1 MSTSSPGLCPRLSA
15 LGKAIHPFRFPEP
28 TTPALYTVDII
39 QDFYPDR
46 KHQTEGVDTPAPLQ
60 PTMAT
65 IHDDDELLLA
75 RIGYKQELRREF
87 SKWSTVSY
95 AISILGVL
103 GSVPA
108 TFGAPLSAGG
118 PATAVWCWLIGS
130 CMAMCIGSSVA
141 ELVSAYPTAGG
152 MYFVTKQVVPPDQV
166 PIFSW
171 IQGWCNLLGQTAGVS
186 SVAYTVS
193 QMLLACVSMNSDLVD
208 GKYSYAP
215 TALETV
221 LVSIAVLCILG
232 VICSLTTKSLHR
244 IILWF
249 APINI
254 GATICI
260 CIALLTLTP
269 NLQPASWVFGHF
281 TDGSGWGSKVFSFF
295 LGFLSVAW
303 TMTDY
308 DGTTHMSEETH
319 DAAVRGPVAIQ
330 TAVLVSGA
338 LGWLLTVSM
347 CFCLT
352 DFEGILTSPT
362 GLPAAQI
369 FLNAGG
375 KRGGTVMWAFA
386 ILVQFFTG
394 CSAMLADTRMA
405 YAFARDDAL
414 PFSKYLSKVNPRTHT
429 PVNAVWFVVFF
440 SVGLNCIAIGSTQTA
455 TAIFN
460 ITAPALDISYV
471 SVILAHQ
478 LYKSKVKFIE
488 GPFTLGRWGTSI
500 NYIAVVWV
508 LFISTILFFPPQL
521 PVTPAN
527 MNYAICVGGFIA
539 AFALIW
545 WWVAARGKYTGPQT
559 NDIIREIPT
568 EDDGDDSE
576 ESGEITV

>member
-1 MSTSSPGLCPRLSA
+1 MPS
-15 LGKAIHPFRFPEP
+15 
-28 TTPALYTVDII
+28 
-39 QDFYPDR
+39 
-46 KHQTEGVDTPAPLQ
+46 
-60 PTMAT
+60 M
-65 IHDDDELLLA
+65 HDDDELLLA

-87 SKWSTVSY
+87 SKWSTISY

-108 TFGAPLSAGG
+108 TFGAPLAAGG
-118 PATAVWCWLIGS
+118 PATAVWCWFLGS

-152 MYFVTKQVVPPDQV
+152 MYFVTKHVVPEEQV

-171 IQGWCNLLGQTAGVS
+171 VQGWCNLLGQTAGVS

-193 QMLLACVSMNSDLVD
+193 QMLLACASMNSDLVD
-208 GKYSYAP
+208 GKYSYSP

-221 LVSIAVLCILG
+221 VVSIVVLCVLG
-232 VICSLTTKSLHR
+232 VICSLTTKTLHR

-254 GATICI
+254 SATICI
-260 CIALLTLTP
+260 CLALLYFTP
-269 NLQPASWVFGHF
+269 EKQPASWVFTHV

-319 DAAVRGPVAIQ
+319 DAASQGPLAIQ
-330 TAVLVSGA
+330 SAVLVSGT
-338 LGWLLTVSM
+338 LGWILTVSL

-352 DFEGILTSPT
+352 DLDDILNSPT

-375 KRGGTVMWAFA
+375 RTGGTIMWAFA
-386 ILVQFFTG
+386 VLVQFFTG

-414 PFSKYLSKVNPRTHT
+414 PFSTFLSKINKYTHT
-429 PVNAVWFVVFF
+429 PINAVWFVVFF
-440 SVGLNCIAIGSTQTA
+440 SICLNCVAIGSTQTA
-455 TAIFN
+455 TAIFS
-460 ITAPALDISYV
+460 ITAPALDLSYV
-471 SVILAHQ
+471 SVIIAHQ
-478 LYKSKVKFIE
+478 LYKHRVQFVQ
-488 GPFTLGRWGTSI
+488 GPFTLGRWGTPI
-500 NYIAVVWV
+500 NAISVTWV
-508 LFISTILFFPPQL
+508 LFISTVLFFPPQV
-521 PVTPAN
+521 PVTLAN
-527 MNYAICVGGFIA
+527 MNYAICVGAFIA
-539 AFALIW
+539 AFALVW
-545 WWVAARGKYTGPQT
+545 WRVAARGRYTGPRT
-559 NDIIREIPT
+559 NDYTQQVPT
-568 EDDGDDSE
+568 EDLGDYGTIDDD
-576 ESGEITV
+576 VDRP

>member
-1 MSTSSPGLCPRLSA
+1 
-15 LGKAIHPFRFPEP
+15 
-28 TTPALYTVDII
+28 
-39 QDFYPDR
+39 
-46 KHQTEGVDTPAPLQ
+46 
-60 PTMAT
+60 MAT

-108 TFGAPLSAGG
+108 TFGSPLAAGG

-152 MYFVTKQVVPPDQV
+152 MYFVTKHVVPPDQV

-221 LVSIAVLCILG
+221 LVSIVILCILG

-260 CIALLTLTP
+260 CIVLITLTP
-269 NLQPASWVFGHF
+269 DLQPASWVFGHF

-352 DFEGILTSPT
+352 DFEGILASPT

-414 PFSKYLSKVNPRTHT
+414 PFSKFLSKVNPRTHT
-429 PVNAVWFVVFF
+429 PVNAVWFVVIF
-440 SVGLNCIAIGSTQTA
+440 SICLNCIAIGSTQTA

-460 ITAPALDISYV
+460 ITAPALDLSYV

-488 GPFTLGRWGTSI
+488 GPFTLGKWGTPI

-527 MNYAICVGGFIA
+527 MNYAVCVGGFIA

-545 WWVAARGKYTGPQT
+545 WWVEARGKYTGPRT
-559 NDIIREIPT
+559 DDTIREVPT
-568 EDDGDDSE
+568 EDDGNESE
-576 ESGEITV
+576 DSGEITV

>member
-1 MSTSSPGLCPRLSA
+1 MDL
-15 LGKAIHPFRFPEP
+15 
-28 TTPALYTVDII
+28 TVKPD
-39 QDFYPDR
+39 PDR
-46 KHQTEGVDTPAPLQ
+46 KPRGEKVDTPVPLQ
-60 PTMAT
+60 PIMAT

-108 TFGAPLSAGG
+108 TFGAPLAAGG

-152 MYFVTKQVVPPDQV
+152 MYFVTKHVVPPDQV

-193 QMLLACVSMNSDLVD
+193 QMLLACVSMNSELID
-208 GKYSYAP
+208 GKYAYAP
-215 TALETV
+215 TALQTV
-221 LVSIAVLCILG
+221 LVSIAILCILG

-254 GATICI
+254 VATICI
-260 CIALLTLTP
+260 CIALITLTP
-269 NLQPASWVFGHF
+269 NLQPASWVFGNF

-375 KRGGTVMWAFA
+375 KRGGTVMWAFV

-394 CSAMLADTRMA
+394 CAAMLADTRMA
-405 YAFARDDAL
+405 YAFARDNAL
-414 PFSKYLSKVNPRTHT
+414 PFSKILSKVNSRTHT
-429 PVNAVWFVVFF
+429 PVNAVWFVVIF
-440 SVGLNCIAIGSTQTA
+440 SIGLNCIAIGSTQTA

-460 ITAPALDISYV
+460 ITAPALDLSYV

-488 GPFTLGRWGTSI
+488 GPFTLGKWGTPI
-500 NYIAVVWV
+500 NYIAIVWV

-539 AFALIW
+539 AFAMIW
-545 WWVAARGKYTGPQT
+545 WWIEARGKYTGPQT
-559 NDIIREIPT
+559 NDIIQEIPT
-568 EDDGDDSE
+568 EDDGNDLE
-576 ESGEITV
+576 ESGEINV

>member
-1 MSTSSPGLCPRLSA
+1 MDL
-15 LGKAIHPFRFPEP
+15 
-28 TTPALYTVDII
+28 TVKPD
-39 QDFYPDR
+39 PDR
-46 KHQTEGVDTPAPLQ
+46 KDRDPEDIQFLQAPLQ
-60 PTMAT
+60 VAMAT

-130 CMAMCIGSSVA
+130 IMAMCIGSSVA

-152 MYFVTKQVVPPDQV
+152 MYFVTKHVVPPDQV

-208 GKYSYAP
+208 GKYSYSP

-221 LVSIAVLCILG
+221 LVSIALLCVLG

-254 GATICI
+254 GATIAI
-260 CIALLTLTP
+260 CIALITLTP
-269 NLQPASWVFGHF
+269 NKQPASWVFGHF

-319 DAAVRGPVAIQ
+319 DAAVRGPVAIK

-338 LGWLLTVSM
+338 FGWLLTVSM

-352 DFEGILTSPT
+352 DYEGILNSPT

-414 PFSKYLSKVNPRTHT
+414 PFSKFLSKVNPRTHT
-429 PVNAVWFVVFF
+429 PVNAVWFVVVF
-440 SVGLNCIAIGSTQTA
+440 SISLNCIAIGSTQTA

-460 ITAPALDISYV
+460 ITAPALDLSYV

-488 GPFTLGRWGTSI
+488 GPFTLGKWGTPI
-500 NYIAVVWV
+500 NYVAVIWV

-539 AFALIW
+539 AFAMAW
-545 WWVAARGKYTGPQT
+545 WWIAARGKYTGPQT
-559 NDIIREIPT
+559 NDIIQEIPT
-568 EDDGDDSE
+568 EDHDDNESE
-576 ESGEITV
+576 VSDDITV

>member
-1 MSTSSPGLCPRLSA
+1 MDL
-15 LGKAIHPFRFPEP
+15 
-28 TTPALYTVDII
+28 TVKPD
-39 QDFYPDR
+39 PDR
-46 KHQTEGVDTPAPLQ
+46 KSKGERVDTPALLQ
-60 PTMAT
+60 PPMAT

-108 TFGAPLSAGG
+108 TFGSPLAAGG

-152 MYFVTKQVVPPDQV
+152 MYFVTKHVVPPDQV

-221 LVSIAVLCILG
+221 LVSIAILCILG

-260 CIALLTLTP
+260 CIVLITLTP
-269 NLQPASWVFGHF
+269 DLQPASWVFGHF

-352 DFEGILTSPT
+352 DFEGILASPT

-375 KRGGTVMWAFA
+375 KRGGTIMWAFA

-414 PFSKYLSKVNPRTHT
+414 PFSKFLSKVNTRTHT
-429 PVNAVWFVVFF
+429 PVNAVWFVVIF
-440 SVGLNCIAIGSTQTA
+440 SICLNCIAIGSTQTA

-460 ITAPALDISYV
+460 ITAPALDLSYV

-488 GPFTLGRWGTSI
+488 GPFTLGKWGTPI
-500 NYIAVVWV
+500 NYIAIVWV

-539 AFALIW
+539 AFALVW
-545 WWVAARGKYTGPQT
+545 WWVEARGKYTGPQT

-568 EDDGDDSE
+568 EDDGNDSE

>member
-1 MSTSSPGLCPRLSA
+1 MDLTSPPQKNPSKDKAPGPS
-15 LGKAIHPFRFPEP
+15 
-28 TTPALYTVDII
+28 
-39 QDFYPDR
+39 DR
-46 KHQTEGVDTPAPLQ
+46 KASAHGSGSVSTPP
-60 PTMAT
+60 MAT
-65 IHDDDELLLA
+65 IQDDDERLLA

-108 TFGAPLSAGG
+108 TFGPPISAGG
-118 PATAVWCWLIGS
+118 PATAVWCWFIGS
-130 CMAMCIGSSVA
+130 VMAMCIGSSVA

-152 MYFVTKQVVPPDQV
+152 MYFVTKHVVPPNQV
-166 PIFSW
+166 AIFSW

-193 QMLLACVSMNSDLVD
+193 QMLLACASMNSSFTAD
-208 GKYSYAP
+208 GQYSYSP
-215 TALETV
+215 TALQTV
-221 LVSIAVLCILG
+221 LLAIALLCVMG

-254 GATICI
+254 LASIGI
-260 CIALLTLTP
+260 CIALLVLTP
-269 NLQPASWVFGHF
+269 DKQPAAWVFTHVS
-281 TDGSGWGSKVFSFF
+281 DGSGWGSKAFSFL
-295 LGFLSVAW
+295 LGFISVAW

-319 DAAVRGPVAIQ
+319 DAAIRGPVAIQ
-330 TAVLVSGA
+330 TAVLVSGVF
-338 LGWLLTVSM
+338 GWMLTITL

-352 DFEGILTSPT
+352 DMDAIINSPT

-369 FLNAGG
+369 FLRAGG
-375 KRGGTVMWAFA
+375 RTGGTIMWSFT

-414 PFSKYLSKVNPRTHT
+414 PFSTFFSKVNQYTLT

-440 SVGLNCIAIGSTQTA
+440 SVCLNCIAIGSTETA

-460 ITAPALDISYV
+460 ITAPALDLSYIA
-471 SVILAHQ
+471 VILAHQ
-478 LYKSKVKFIE
+478 VYKNQVRFIE
-488 GPFTLGRWGTSI
+488 GPFTLGKWGTPI
-500 NYIAVVWV
+500 NTVAVVWV
-508 LFISTILFFPPQL
+508 IFISVVLFFPPVR
-521 PVTPAN
+521 PVTPQN
-527 MNYAICVGGFIA
+527 MNYAICVAAFIA
-539 AFALIW
+539 LFSLSW
-545 WWVAARGKYTGPQT
+545 WWLSARQKYTGPRT
-559 NDIIREIPT
+559 TDILNEIST
-568 EDDGDDSE
+568 EDFEAAYDPPDSFE
-576 ESGEITV
+576 A

>member
-1 MSTSSPGLCPRLSA
+1 MGL
-15 LGKAIHPFRFPEP
+15 
-28 TTPALYTVDII
+28 TVKPD
-39 QDFYPDR
+39 PDR
-46 KHQTEGVDTPAPLQ
+46 KPRKESGDKPAPLE
-60 PTMAT
+60 PSMAT

-108 TFGAPLSAGG
+108 TFGAPLAAGG

-152 MYFVTKQVVPPDQV
+152 MYFVTKHVVPPDQV

-208 GKYSYAP
+208 GKYLYAP
-215 TALETV
+215 TGDR
-221 LVSIAVLCILG
+221 SG
-232 VICSLTTKSLHR
+232 
-244 IILWF
+244 
-249 APINI
+249 INRNSMQSWGDLFTDHEI
-254 GATICI
+254 VASNHP
-260 CIALLTLTP
+260 L
-269 NLQPASWVFGHF
+269 PASWVFGNF
-281 TDGSGWGSKVFSFF
+281 TDGSGWGSRVFSFF

-338 LGWLLTVSM
+338 LGWVLTVSM

-362 GLPAAQI
+362 GMPAAQI

-375 KRGGTVMWAFA
+375 KRGGTIMWAFV

-405 YAFARDDAL
+405 FAFARDDAL
-414 PFSKYLSKVNPRTHT
+414 PFSKFLSKVNSRTHT
-429 PVNAVWFVVFF
+429 PVNAVWFVVIF
-440 SVGLNCIAIGSTQTA
+440 SIGLNCIAIGSTQTA

-460 ITAPALDISYV
+460 ITAPALDLSYV

-488 GPFTLGRWGTSI
+488 GPFTLGKWGTSI
-500 NYIAVVWV
+500 NYIAIFWV

-527 MNYAICVGGFIA
+527 MNYAVCVGGFIA
-539 AFALIW
+539 AFAMIW

-568 EDDGDDSE
+568 EDDGNDSE
-576 ESGEITV
+576 ESGDITV

>member
-1 MSTSSPGLCPRLSA
+1 
-15 LGKAIHPFRFPEP
+15 
-28 TTPALYTVDII
+28 
-39 QDFYPDR
+39 
-46 KHQTEGVDTPAPLQ
+46 
-60 PTMAT
+60 MAT
-65 IHDDDELLLA
+65 IQDDDELLLA

-108 TFGAPLSAGG
+108 TFGSPLSAGG

-152 MYFVTKQVVPPDQV
+152 MYFVTKHVVPAEQV

-171 IQGWCNLLGQTAGVS
+171 VQGWCNLLGQTAGVS

-193 QMLLACVSMNSDLVD
+193 QMLLAGVSMNSDLERSTDRVGIHWAAMHHRRSVFPD
-208 GKYSYAP
+208 NKNPASNHSLVRADKQYDNSSSETD
-215 TALETV
+215 TADSTTV
-221 LVSIAVLCILG
+221 S
-232 VICSLTTKSLHR
+232 
-244 IILWF
+244 
-249 APINI
+249 
-254 GATICI
+254 ATICI
-260 CIALLTLTP
+260 CIALLYLTP
-269 NLQPASWVFGHF
+269 DKQPASWVFTHF

-319 DAAVRGPVAIQ
+319 DAAVRGPVAIK

-338 LGWLLTVSM
+338 FGWMLTVCM

-352 DFEGILTSPT
+352 EFDEILNTPT

-375 KRGGTVMWAFA
+375 KVGGTTMWAFA

-405 YAFARDDAL
+405 YAFARDNAL
-414 PFSKYLSKVNPRTHT
+414 PFSEFLSKVNPYTQT

-440 SVGLNCIAIGSTQTA
+440 SAGLNCIAIGSTETA
-455 TAIFN
+455 TAIFSV
-460 ITAPALDISYV
+460 TAPALDLSYV

-478 LYKSKVKFIE
+478 IYKRKVNFIE
-488 GPFTLGRWGTSI
+488 GPFTLGRWGTLT
-500 NYIAVVWV
+500 NYVAVIWV
-508 LFISTILFFPPQL
+508 LFISTILFFPSQL

-527 MNYAICVGGFIA
+527 MNYAICVA
-539 AFALIW
+539 AFIGIFALFW
-545 WWVAARGKYTGPQT
+545 WWVAAKGKYTGPQT
-559 NDIIREIPT
+559 SDIIQQIPS
-568 EDDGDDSE
+568 EDTNDYE
-576 ESGEITV
+576 EPEDINV

>member
-1 MSTSSPGLCPRLSA
+1 MDL
-15 LGKAIHPFRFPEP
+15 
-28 TTPALYTVDII
+28 TVKPPD
-39 QDFYPDR
+39 PDR
-46 KHQTEGVDTPAPLQ
+46 RPKGDQIQVSVSVSPPPSL
-60 PTMAT
+60 MAT
-65 IHDDDELLLA
+65 IQDDDELLLA

-108 TFGAPLSAGG
+108 TFGSPLSAGG

-152 MYFVTKQVVPPDQV
+152 MYFVTKHVVPAEQV

-171 IQGWCNLLGQTAGVS
+171 VQGWCNLLGQTAGVS

-193 QMLLACVSMNSDLVD
+193 QMLLAGVSMNSDLVD
-208 GKYSYAP
+208 GQYSYSPLFPDNKNPASNHSLVR
-215 TALETV
+215 ADKQYDNSSSESDAADSITV
-221 LVSIAVLCILG
+221 S
-232 VICSLTTKSLHR
+232 
-244 IILWF
+244 
-249 APINI
+249 
-254 GATICI
+254 ATICI
-260 CIALLTLTP
+260 CIALLYLTP
-269 NLQPASWVFGHF
+269 DKQPASWVFTHF

-319 DAAVRGPVAIQ
+319 DAAVRGPVAIK

-338 LGWLLTVSM
+338 FGWMLTVCM

-352 DFEGILTSPT
+352 DFDEILNTPT

-375 KRGGTVMWAFA
+375 KVGGTTMWAFA

-405 YAFARDDAL
+405 YAFARDNAL
-414 PFSKYLSKVNPRTHT
+414 PFSEFLSKINPYTQT

-440 SVGLNCIAIGSTQTA
+440 SAGLNCIAIGSTETA
-455 TAIFN
+455 TAIFSV
-460 ITAPALDISYV
+460 TAPALDLSYV

-478 LYKSKVKFIE
+478 IYKRKVKFIE
-488 GPFTLGRWGTSI
+488 GPFTLGKWGTLI
-500 NYIAVVWV
+500 NYVAVIWV
-508 LFISTILFFPPQL
+508 LFISTILFFPSQL

-527 MNYAICVGGFIA
+527 MNYAICVA
-539 AFALIW
+539 AFIGIFALFW
-545 WWVAARGKYTGPQT
+545 WWVAAKGKYTGPQT
-559 NDIIREIPT
+559 NAIIQQISS
-568 EDDGDDSE
+568 EDTNDYEEPDDF
-576 ESGEITV
+576 TV

>member
-1 MSTSSPGLCPRLSA
+1 
-15 LGKAIHPFRFPEP
+15 
-28 TTPALYTVDII
+28 
-39 QDFYPDR
+39 
-46 KHQTEGVDTPAPLQ
+46 
-60 PTMAT
+60 MAT
-65 IHDDDELLLA
+65 IRDDDELLLA

-87 SKWSTVSY
+87 SKWSTISY

-108 TFGAPLSAGG
+108 TFGAPLATGG
-118 PATAVWCWLIGS
+118 PAAAVWCWLIGS

-152 MYFVTKQVVPPDQV
+152 MYFVTKHVVPPDQV

-171 IQGWCNLLGQTAGVS
+171 VQGWCNLLGQTAGVS

-193 QMLLACVSMNSDLVD
+193 QMLLACVSMNSDFVD

-215 TALETV
+215 SALDTV
-221 LVSIAVLCILG
+221 LVAIAVLIVLG

-254 GATICI
+254 VATICI

-269 NLQPASWVFGHF
+269 DLQPASWVFGHF
-281 TDGSGWGSKVFSFF
+281 TDGSGWNSKVFSFF
-295 LGFLSVAW
+295 LGFVSVAW

-319 DAAVRGPVAIQ
+319 DAAVRGPIAIQ

-338 LGWLLTVSM
+338 LGWILTVSM
-347 CFCLT
+347 CFCLS
-352 DFEGILTSPT
+352 DLDGILSSPT

-375 KRGGTVMWAFA
+375 KRGGTVMWTFA

-414 PFSKYLSKVNPRTHT
+414 PFSKYLSKVNSHTQT
-429 PVNAVWFVVFF
+429 PVNAVWFVVIF
-440 SVGLNCIAIGSTQTA
+440 SVALDCIAIGSTQTA

-460 ITAPALDISYV
+460 ITAPALDLSYV

-478 LYKSKVKFIE
+478 LNKSKIRFIE
-488 GPFTLGRWGTSI
+488 GPFTLGKWGTPI
-500 NYIAVVWV
+500 NYIAVGWV
-508 LFISTILFFPPQL
+508 MFISTILFFPPHL

-527 MNYAICVGGFIA
+527 MNYAVCVGGFIA
-539 AFALIW
+539 AFALVW

-559 NDIIREIPT
+559 NDIIQEVPT
-568 EDDGDDSE
+568 EDDSNEFEEPDDL
-576 ESGEITV
+576 TA